1 MTRPEILFPLF
12 ADIET
17 LDGVGPK
24 IAKSFQGLG
33 IEKPKDILFLLPHS
47 GVDRARKASIRDILA
62 PATVTVCLLYT
73 SRCV

>member
-24 IAKSFQGLG
+24 IAKAFQGLG
-33 IEKPKDILFLLPHS
+33 VKKPKDLLFLLPHS
-47 GVDRARKASIRDILA
+47 GVDRARKALSLIHI
-62 PATVTVCLLYT
+62 
-73 SRCV
+73 